1 MALNKRTVILLITA
15 IAIWAVAIVVL
26 YINYG
31 PKKTPTSTASTTP
44 AQTINEQASQPG
56 SINVPNTTTST
67 GQGSTKV
74 SGSTSTGS
82 TSIGATTVANLPSF
96 SITELASMAESK
108 VIIKNVFEPYF
119 VDLVSLLEGVSGT
132 LESQDSS
139 TFIEDITSDNTQYHG
154 YLEIR
159 DGGARTTKVY
169 LTLNGETKAW
179 LSEELIDGKYKVIY
193 VSSKFLVVLDT
204 SDGRIKK
211 ISVMQK

>member
-1 MALNKRTVILLITA
+1 MALNRRTLILLILA
-15 IAIWAVAIVVL
+15 IAIWGVAIVVL

-31 PKKTPTSTASTTP
+31 PKKTTPTSSANTTLP
-44 AQTINEQASQPG
+44 QTVNEKASQAGNTNVPTTTAPTGQSSTNVPG
-56 SINVPNTTTST
+56 SVSTAAPILTS
-67 GQGSTKV
+67 
-74 SGSTSTGS
+74 
-82 TSIGATTVANLPSF
+82 LPSLANI
-96 SITELASMAESK
+96 SITELASMVQSK
-108 VIIKNVFEPYF
+108 ISIKNVFEPYF

-139 TFIEDITSDNTQYHG
+139 TFIEDITSDSTQYHG
-154 YLEIR
+154 YLEVR
-159 DGGARTTKVY
+159 DGKARTTKVY

>member
-1 MALNKRTVILLITA
+1 MALNRRTVILLIIA
-15 IAIWAVAIVVL
+15 IAIWAIAIVVL

-31 PKKTPTSTASTTP
+31 PKKTPTSTASTTS
-44 AQTINEQASQPG
+44 AQTINEQALQPG
-56 SINVPNTTTST
+56 NINVPNTTTST
-67 GQGSTKV
+67 GQGSTNV
-74 SGSTSTGS
+74 SGS

-96 SITELASMAESK
+96 SITELASIAESK

-159 DGGARTTKVY
+159 DGGVRTTKVY

>member
-1 MALNKRTVILLITA
+1 VALNRRTVILLITA

-31 PKKTPTSTASTTP
+31 PKKTPTSTASTAS

-67 GQGSTKV
+67 GQGSTNV
-74 SGSTSTGS
+74 SEL

-159 DGGARTTKVY
+159 DGSARTTKVY

>member
-1 MALNKRTVILLITA
+1 MALNRRTVILLI
-15 IAIWAVAIVVL
+15 IAIVIWAIAIVVL

-31 PKKTPTSTASTTP
+31 PKKTPTSTAGTTP
-44 AQTINEQASQPG
+44 AQTTNEQASQPG
-56 SINVPNTTTST
+56 SINVHNTTTST
-67 GQGSTKV
+67 GQGSTNV
-74 SGSTSTGS
+74 SGS
-82 TSIGATTVANLPSF
+82 TSIGATTVANLSSF
-96 SITELASMAESK
+96 SITELASIAESK

-159 DGGARTTKVY
+159 DGGVRTTKVY